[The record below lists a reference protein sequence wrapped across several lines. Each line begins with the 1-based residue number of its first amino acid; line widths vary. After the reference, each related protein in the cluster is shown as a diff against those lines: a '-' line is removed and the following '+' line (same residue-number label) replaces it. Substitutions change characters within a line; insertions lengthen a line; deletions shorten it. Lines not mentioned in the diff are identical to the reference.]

1 MHGFALNMATKLD
14 HFSMI
19 VPCGIDDRGVTS
31 MEMEKLEQLER
42 SEVEN
47 RIMNHFANVFDAMV
61 EMLERNDAKAFLEVY
76 LDA

>member
-47 RIMNHFANVFDAMV
+47 RIMNHFANVFDARV